1 MTPDRFKEL
10 LDRYAHGQCSD
21 AEKKLVDEWYDALG
35 SDGRASIPSGTEEKL
50 WRGINAKTGQE
61 RDRNHS
67 FRLLRIAASVSVV
80 ALVSFW
86 LYLNFFGSYPSS
98 VKLADVT
105 PITPLVPIGISREIR
120 NDSDSPK
127 KVTLEDGSIITLQP
141 ESSLTLPE
149 KFAPLERVVS
159 LKGEAFFDIE
169 RDTLRP
175 FFVYSREVVTKVLG
189 TSFTIKARESDKQ
202 ITVAVKTGKV
212 SVFTNPVIKQKP
224 SSEVILTPN
233 QQAVYDRNDIIVTK
247 KLVEKPELILEK
259 PTIFMMKYNETP
271 VSEIFTA
278 LEKNY
283 GVQIDYEESLLRNCV
298 LTTTMSDEG
307 LFERIQ
313 VICKAIGAT
322 YSVDNAVIKI
332 DGNGCH

>member
-10 LDRYAHGQCSD
+10 LDRYARGQCSE
-21 AEKKLVDEWYDALG
+21 AEKKLVDEWYETLG
-35 SDGRASIPSGTEEKL
+35 SGGPTSIPSGTEEKL
-50 WRGINAKTGQE
+50 WNRINATNARE
-61 RDRNHS
+61 NARNRS
-67 FRLLRIAASVSVV
+67 FNILKIAASVSVIAV
-80 ALVSFW
+80 VSVW
-86 LYLNFFGSYPSS
+86 LYLNFFVSRPIPREVAIDIPLSP
-98 VKLADVT
+98 LAPGEVNQ
-105 PITPLVPIGISREIR
+105 EIR
-120 NDSDSPK
+120 NDSNTPRI
-127 KVTLEDGSIITLQP
+127 VTLEDGSVITLQP
-141 ESSLTLPE
+141 ESKLTLPT
-149 KFAPLERVVS
+149 KFAPSERVVG
-159 LKGEAFFDIE
+159 LTGEAFFDIE

-189 TSFTIKARESDKQ
+189 TSFTITARESDKQ

-212 SVFTNPVIKQKP
+212 SVFTNRVKNKQ

-233 QQAVYDRNDIIVTK
+233 QQAVYDRSEIVVTK
-247 KLVEKPELILEK
+247 ELVEKPQVILEK

-271 VSEIFTA
+271 VSEIFAA

-283 GVQIDYEESLLRNCV
+283 GVQIEYNESVLRNCV
-298 LTTTMSDEG
+298 LTTTMSEEG

-332 DGNGCH
+332 DGKRCQ

>member
-10 LDRYAHGQCSD
+10 LDRYAQGKCTE
-21 AEKKLVDEWYDALG
+21 AEKKLVDEWYNNLE
-35 SDGRASIPSGTEEKL
+35 SHPASIPNGTEERI
-50 WRGINAKTGQE
+50 WTRINATRRKNSAVSTF
-61 RDRNHS
+61 S
-67 FRLLRIAASVSVV
+67 ILKIAASLTLIAVIS
-80 ALVSFW
+80 AWLFVSFSTSTAK
-86 LYLNFFGSYPSS
+86 NEIS
-98 VKLADVT
+98 VRA
-105 PITPLVPIGISREIR
+105 TPLALIPKEVRQEIR
-120 NDSDSPK
+120 NDSDTPQ
-127 KVTLEDGSIITLQP
+127 KVTLEDGSVITLQP

-149 KFAPLERVVS
+149 KFSASERIVS
-159 LKGEAFFDIE
+159 LTGEAFFDIK

-189 TSFTIKARESDKQ
+189 TSFTIKARELDKQ

-212 SVFTNPVIKQKP
+212 SVFTNPEIKQDH

-233 QQAVYDRNDIIVTK
+233 QEAVYDRKDIVVTK
-247 KLVEKPELILEK
+247 KLVEKPEVILEK
-259 PTIFMMKYNETP
+259 PTIFKMKYDETP
-271 VSEIFTA
+271 VSEIFAA

-283 GVQIDYEESLLRNCV
+283 GVDIQYDEMLLSNCV